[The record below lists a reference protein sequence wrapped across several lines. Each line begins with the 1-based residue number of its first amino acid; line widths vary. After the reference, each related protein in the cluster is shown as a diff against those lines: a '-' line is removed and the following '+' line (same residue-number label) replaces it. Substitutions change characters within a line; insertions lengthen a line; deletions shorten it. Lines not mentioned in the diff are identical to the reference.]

1 MEAKTILTLYR
12 HEDLMIIAE
21 VQPGEKFFI
30 PFNVLVYE
38 GSLENFLKENPKYDR
53 PNLFIYN

>member
-1 MEAKTILTLYR
+1 MEAKIILTLYR
-12 HEDLMIIAE
+12 PEDLMIITE

-30 PFNVLVYE
+30 PTNVMVYE

-53 PNLFIYN
+53 PNLFIDN

>member
-12 HEDLMIIAE
+12 PEDLMIMAE
-21 VQPGEKFFI
+21 VQPGENFYI
-30 PFNVLVYE
+30 PSNVLVYE

-53 PNLFIYN
+53 PNLFIDN